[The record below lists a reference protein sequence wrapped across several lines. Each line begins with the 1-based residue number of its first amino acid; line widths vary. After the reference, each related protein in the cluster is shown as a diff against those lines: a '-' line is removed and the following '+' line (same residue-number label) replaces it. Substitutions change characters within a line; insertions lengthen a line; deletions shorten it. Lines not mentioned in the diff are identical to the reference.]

1 MMIHVNDSR
10 AGSIDLSLRFEIIF
24 SLWQLETAYVGSTD
38 CISFC

>member
-1 MMIHVNDSR
+1 MMMHVNDSR
-10 AGSIDLSLRFEIIF
+10 ACSIDLRFEIIF